1 MIEHGSR
8 ATLAVKCNVRENHAR
23 PRFKADGLYIVVYAF
38 QYLAYRWVV
47 FVLRGSQGGYAFE
60 ITACRSGLARVVIL
74 TAQHGRLHEAGVA
87 TDRGS

>member
-1 MIEHGSR
+1 MTCDR
-8 ATLAVKCNVRENHAR
+8 ARLTATLAVKCNVRENHAR
-23 PRFKADGLYIVVYAF
+23 SSFKADGLYIVVYAF

-74 TAQHGRLHEAGVA
+74 TA
-87 TDRGS
+87 